1 MKGYR
6 GLGMGFGR
14 GTEGVVV
21 VLHEGLQGGKNEG

>member
-6 GLGMGFGR
+6 VGDGVGR

-21 VLHEGLQGGKNEG
+21 VPPEVSNGGRDGD